1 MDFIVQIEKMGIE
14 HTKLEQLCFVLNK
27 QEETAW
33 SSDKR
38 LSNTHT
44 GNPASCAP

>member
-1 MDFIVQIEKMGIE
+1 MDFIVQIEKMGID
-14 HTKLEQLCFVLNK
+14 TKLEQLCFGLNK

-38 LSNTHT
+38 LSNTHRGT
-44 GNPASCAP
+44 PASCAA